1 MPQQESMLVYYPENE
16 LEESIRT
23 LCLLVFFCKS
33 VSRNDIACK
42 EFTASRDQPE
52 LKITSRRRSFEQDI
66 VKFRH
71 RTSSAILS
79 EPSQPSKCSEQ
90 LSSDYHAV
98 LPAKQSEL
106 QAQLRALLPQ
116 AHSSQ
121 SPGSPLQLSKLQ
133 DVTLRL
139 RPCRSQKL
147 RGE

>member
-1 MPQQESMLVYYPENE
+1 MPQQESILVFYLENE

-23 LCLLVFFCKS
+23 LYLFVFFCES
-33 VSRNDIACK
+33 VSRKDIARK
-42 EFTASRDQPE
+42 ELTASRDQLE
-52 LKITSRRRSFEQDI
+52 LKIPSRKRSFEQDI

-71 RTSSAILS
+71 RPSSAILS
-79 EPSQPSKCSEQ
+79 EPSQPSECSEQ
-90 LSSDYHAV
+90 LSSVYHAV
-98 LPAKQSEL
+98 LPDKQSEL

-116 AHSSQ
+116 VHSSQ

-139 RPCRSQKL
+139 RACQSQKL